1 MGPTFAGA
9 AAAPAVDVVAA
20 STIESGGRVL
30 DSTSR
35 GAAAVLAVGEGFAST
50 VDVGGAP
57 TVPAVRGVTGGLR
70 GRALEALAGE
80 GGVGRER
87 GPVAPGSV
95 IFGNRGDHGE
105 RARACTLVSARIVGT
120 GLSVARGD
128 AVSHSERVRRS
139 DFDWGCAHG
148 STDGERAHAQLNS
161 AVEAW
166 RAAQDSV
173 KRSVSSTGSA
183 ISMWLPARG
192 RLFCVP
198 VPAVLHC

>member
-95 IFGNRGDHGE
+95 IFGNRGDHGD
-105 RARACTLVSARIVGT
+105 RARAYTLVSARIVGT